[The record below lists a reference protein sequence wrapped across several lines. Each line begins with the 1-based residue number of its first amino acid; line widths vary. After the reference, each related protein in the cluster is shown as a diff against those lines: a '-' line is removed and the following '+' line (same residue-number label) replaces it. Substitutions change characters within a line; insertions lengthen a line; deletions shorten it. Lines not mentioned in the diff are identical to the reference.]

1 MIGIWFV
8 TLPCLLFF
16 IGAFLVDSTL
26 REVTLDKLRGKKIIS
41 PSAAL
46 KRARKREIRDFKN
59 REALLL
65 KKVNEALLR
74 SVEGEGK
81 RVLTINCWDVPINQ
95 LEEDLIR
102 KRLEKAG
109 YIICSFDLRSGGF
122 SVNLYVQR
130 EN

>member
-1 MIGIWFV
+1 MLWIWFV
-8 TLPCLLFF
+8 ILPCLVYIL
-16 IGAFLVDSTL
+16 GAFLLDSTL
-26 REVTLDKLRGKKIIS
+26 REVTLDKLRGKEVVS
-41 PSAAL
+41 PRVAL
-46 KRARKREIRDFKN
+46 KRARKREIRDFKE

-74 SVEGEGK
+74 SIEGEGK

-130 EN
+130 ED

>member
-1 MIGIWFV
+1 MIWVWFV
-8 TLPCLLFF
+8 VLPCLVCIL
-16 IGAFLVDSTL
+16 GAFL
-26 REVTLDKLRGKKIIS
+26 LDPELMKQIVGKLRGKKIIS

-130 EN
+130 ED

>member
-1 MIGIWFV
+1 MM
-8 TLPCLLFF
+8 TLLLVFLLCSGF
-16 IGAFLVDSTL
+16 ILLSFWVDPEL
-26 REVTLDKLRGKKIIS
+26 REQIVGKFRGKKIIS

-46 KRARKREIRDFKN
+46 KRARKREIRDFKS

-81 RVLTINCWDVPINQ
+81 RELIINCWDVPINH